1 MFKLHFYGLFIGL
14 GILLGAWVTE
24 EIRKKR
30 LNRKIYSTSIW
41 QIFWWVTIPALIG
54 ARLYHVIDFWQYYSV
69 NPDKIL
75 ATWEGGMGIY
85 GGIIGGIIGLGI
97 FSLSRA
103 ESRDKFLMIE
113 FLKMADLAGIGL
125 PLGQAVGRLGNFVN
139 QELYGLPTRLPWG
152 IYIPLEK
159 RLAGYQSWE
168 RFHPLFAYE
177 AIWNLLV
184 FAIILYI
191 INKKLVARPGTIFF
205 LYLGLYGLGRFF
217 LDFLRINPWQ
227 WGSLTVGQWLSL
239 TAVLISLAFLVKKK
253 LGCRCFNI

>member
-14 GILLGAWVTE
+14 GILLGTWAAE
-24 EIRKKR
+24 GIRKKR
-30 LNRKIYSTSIW
+30 LNRKIYSTSVW
-41 QIFWWVTIPALIG
+41 QVFWWVTIPALIG
-54 ARLYHVIDFWQYYSV
+54 ARLYHVIDFWQYYSI

-75 ATWEGGMGIY
+75 ATWEGGMGIW
-85 GGIIGGIIGLGI
+85 GAIIGGIIGLGI
-97 FSLSRA
+97 FSFHNS
-103 ESRDKFLMIE
+103 KFPIID
-113 FLKMADLAGIGL
+113 FLKGADLAGIGL

-184 FAIILYI
+184 FAIILYV
-191 INKKLVARPGTIFF
+191 INRKLTAGTPGTIFF

-227 WGSLTVGQWLSL
+227 WGSLTSAQWLSL
-239 TAVLISLAFLVKKK
+239 TAILTSLAFLAKKK

>member
-1 MFKLHFYGLFIGL
+1 M
-14 GILLGAWVTE
+14 
-24 EIRKKR
+24 
-30 LNRKIYSTSIW
+30 
-41 QIFWWVTIPALIG
+41 PALIG

-85 GGIIGGIIGLGI
+85 GGIMGGLLGLGAY
-97 FSLSRA
+97 SLYKRFWVSK
-103 ESRDKFLMIE
+103 SKFLISNLKFLTID
-113 FLKMADLAGIGL
+113 FLKLADLAGIGL

-159 RLAGYQSWE
+159 RFASYQSWE

-177 AIWNLLV
+177 AVWNLLV
-184 FAIILYI
+184 FTIILYVV
-191 INKKLVARPGTIFF
+191 NKKLVGRPGTIFF

-227 WGSLTVGQWLSL
+227 SGSLTSAQWLSL
-239 TAVLISLAFLVKKK
+239 AAVLISLTFLVKKK
-253 LGCRCFNI
+253 HCR

>member
-1 MFKLHFYGLFIGL
+1 M
-14 GILLGAWVTE
+14 TE

-75 ATWEGGMGIY
+75 ATWEGGMGIW
-85 GGIIGGIIGLGI
+85 GGIIGGLLGLGAY
-97 FSLSRA
+97 SLYKRFWVLKSKFQSASRRTN
-103 ESRDKFLMIE
+103 SKFLMID
-113 FLKMADLAGIGL
+113 FLKAADLAGIGL

-159 RLAGYQSWE
+159 RFTGYQSWE

-184 FAIILYI
+184 FAIILYVVH
-191 INKKLVARPGTIFF
+191 KKLTAGTPGTIFF

-227 WGSLTVGQWLSL
+227 WVSLTVGQWLSL
-239 TAVLISLAFLVKKK
+239 TAVLTSLIFLAKKK
-253 LGCRCFNI
+253 K